1 MGRRSRFGHLVR
13 RYDAISRLAVV
24 VTQPRLFPSPLRLV
38 PNPRQAERTDAEL
51 RPLGLATVA
60 LLASVTVTDGEPVFG
75 PVKDT
80 NRPRTIPLAE
90 VVMVEVVEHVRRY
103 GLGPAGVL
111 FTTDEECP
119 LGRNDFGRVWRSA
132 ARPLGIPA
140 GDGFHQRR
148 HYFAPLLIGGGAS
161 ITLVQDLLGHAG
173 LSTTQIYAH
182 LFPESA
188 DQARAAVDRVL
199 GPVSSAC
206 PEAAPHPV

>member
-1 MGRRSRFGHLVR
+1 VALLKWGRRSRFGQLVR
-13 RYDAISRLAVV
+13 RYDAIS
-24 VTQPRLFPSPLRLV
+24 
-38 PNPRQAERTDAEL
+38 QAEL
-51 RPLGLATVA
+51 QPLGLATVA

-80 NRPRTIPLAE
+80 KNRPRTIPLAD
-90 VVMVEVVEHVRRY
+90 VVMVELVEHVRRY
-103 GLGPAGVL
+103 GHGPSGVL

-148 HYFAPLLIGGGAS
+148 HYFASLLIGGGAS

-206 PEAAPHPV
+206 PEAAPQTV